1 MGMTPGC
8 FLMRSQLSRNQIIL
22 TTINMNKAF
31 KIILGILITFLVLM
45 LSGALGSE
53 LTSMIDFLP
62 IGFSVQIVV
71 LFFSSILIYFFNKK
85 GIIDFNIGKV
95 NAKQIIYPILLPVF
109 LVILSE
115 FIIILG
121 GNEGHPAIDSMSNM
135 QMFFIIVLLAS
146 LSEELLFRGFL
157 QNMLEP
163 IKSFGIKI
171 LKIKLSLPVIIS
183 GILFGLMHFGIMSMG
198 ASFDFAVQIVIAAMI
213 MGMIAG
219 YYQEKYNNF
228 SYALIVHVTSNL
240 IGLLISIIS
249 S

>member
-1 MGMTPGC
+1 
-8 FLMRSQLSRNQIIL
+8 MRSRLNRNQITL
-22 TTINMNKAF
+22 TPIDMNKTL

-53 LTSMIDFLP
+53 LTTIVDFLP
-62 IGFSVQIVV
+62 IGFSVQFVI
-71 LFFSSILIYFFNKK
+71 LLFSSILIYFFNKK

-95 NAKQIIYPILLPVF
+95 NAKQIIYPILLPVV
-109 LVILSE
+109 LVLLNES
-115 FIIILG
+115 IIILR

-135 QMFFIIVLLAS
+135 QIFFIIVLLAS

-163 IKSFGIKI
+163 IKSLGIRI

-198 ASFDFAVQIVIAAMI
+198 ASFDFAIQIVIAAMI

-228 SYALIVHVTSNL
+228 SYAIIVHVTSNFVGFIL
-240 IGLLISIIS
+240 SIIVG
-249 S
+249 

>member
-1 MGMTPGC
+1 MAKTPGC
-8 FLMRSQLSRNQIIL
+8 FLMRSRLNRNQITL
-22 TTINMNKAF
+22 TPIDMNKTL

-53 LTSMIDFLP
+53 LTTIVDFLP
-62 IGFSVQIVV
+62 IGFSVQFVI
-71 LFFSSILIYFFNKK
+71 LLFSSILIYFFNKK

-95 NAKQIIYPILLPVF
+95 NAKQIIYPILLPVV
-109 LVILSE
+109 LVLLNES
-115 FIIILG
+115 IIILR

-135 QMFFIIVLLAS
+135 QIFFIIVLLAS

-163 IKSFGIKI
+163 IKSLGIRI

-198 ASFDFAVQIVIAAMI
+198 ASFDFAIQIVIAAMI

-228 SYALIVHVTSNL
+228 SYAIIVHVTSNFVGFIL
-240 IGLLISIIS
+240 SIIVG
-249 S
+249 

>member
-1 MGMTPGC
+1 
-8 FLMRSQLSRNQIIL
+8 
-22 TTINMNKAF
+22 MNKAF

-115 FIIILG
+115 FILILR
-121 GNEGHPAIDSMSNM
+121 GNEGHPAIDSMSKM

>member
-1 MGMTPGC
+1 
-8 FLMRSQLSRNQIIL
+8 MRSRLNRNQITL
-22 TTINMNKAF
+22 TPIDMNKTL

-53 LTSMIDFLP
+53 LTTIIDFLP
-62 IGFSVQIVV
+62 IGFSVQFVI
-71 LFFSSILIYFFNKK
+71 LLFSSILIYFFNKK

-95 NAKQIIYPILLPVF
+95 NAKQIIYAILLPVV
-109 LVILSE
+109 LVILNES
-115 FIIILG
+115 IIILR

-135 QMFFIIVLLAS
+135 QIFFIIVLLAS

-163 IKSFGIKI
+163 IKSLGIRI

-183 GILFGLMHFGIMSMG
+183 GILFGLMHFGMMSMG
-198 ASFDFAVQIVIAAMI
+198 ASFDFAIQIVIAAMI

-228 SYALIVHVTSNL
+228 SYAIIVHVTSNFVGFIL
-240 IGLLISIIS
+240 SIIVG
-249 S
+249 

>member
-1 MGMTPGC
+1 
-8 FLMRSQLSRNQIIL
+8 
-22 TTINMNKAF
+22 MNKTL

-53 LTSMIDFLP
+53 LTTIIDFLP
-62 IGFSVQIVV
+62 IGFSVQFVI
-71 LFFSSILIYFFNKK
+71 LLFSSILIYFFNKK

-95 NAKQIIYPILLPVF
+95 NAKQIIYAILLPVV
-109 LVILSE
+109 LVILNES
-115 FIIILG
+115 IIILR

-135 QMFFIIVLLAS
+135 QIFFIIVLLAS

-163 IKSFGIKI
+163 IKSLGIRI

-183 GILFGLMHFGIMSMG
+183 GILFGLMHFGMMSMG
-198 ASFDFAVQIVIAAMI
+198 ASFDFAIQIVIAAMI

-228 SYALIVHVTSNL
+228 SYAIIVHVTSNFVGFIL
-240 IGLLISIIS
+240 SIIVG
-249 S
+249 

>member
-1 MGMTPGC
+1 MATTPGC
-8 FLMRSQLSRNQIIL
+8 FLMRSRLNRNQITL
-22 TTINMNKAF
+22 TPIDMNKTL

-53 LTSMIDFLP
+53 LTTIIDFLP
-62 IGFSVQIVV
+62 IGFSVQFVI
-71 LFFSSILIYFFNKK
+71 LLFSSILIYFFNKK

-95 NAKQIIYPILLPVF
+95 NAKQIIYAILLPVV
-109 LVILSE
+109 LVILNES
-115 FIIILG
+115 IIILR

-135 QMFFIIVLLAS
+135 QIFFIIVLLAS

-163 IKSFGIKI
+163 IKSLGIRI

-183 GILFGLMHFGIMSMG
+183 GILFGLMHFGMMSMG
-198 ASFDFAVQIVIAAMI
+198 ASFDFAIQIVIAAMI

-228 SYALIVHVTSNL
+228 SYAIIVHVTSNFVGFIL
-240 IGLLISIIS
+240 SIIVG
-249 S
+249 

>member
-1 MGMTPGC
+1 MATTPGC
-8 FLMRSQLSRNQIIL
+8 FLMKSRLSRNQIIL
-22 TTINMNKAF
+22 ATFDMNKAL

-53 LTSMIDFLP
+53 LKTMIDLLP
-62 IGFSVQIVV
+62 LGFSVQFVI
-71 LFFSSILIYFFNKK
+71 LLFSSILIYFFNKK

-95 NAKQIIYPILLPVF
+95 NAKQIIYPILLPVV
-109 LVILSE
+109 LVLLNES
-115 FIIILG
+115 IIILR

-135 QMFFIIVLLAS
+135 QIFFIIVLLAS